1 MYFFITFFANILI
14 SIDLIFDNNYH
25 YDVKNA
31 LFYKEQINN
40 DESMELLQS
49 LTKILKNKKLENKE
63 ILSEYTEL
71 LNFLKKR
78 YLDF

>member
-1 MYFFITFFANILI
+1 MNQT
-14 SIDLIFDNNYH
+14 
-25 YDVKNA
+25 VKNA

-71 LNFLKKR
+71 LDFLKKR
-78 YLDF
+78 YFDF